1 MLCVAAAAAA
11 LGGAC
16 GRGNR
21 SPAIQRLS
29 IATGGTGGVYYVY
42 GGALA
47 RALSRR
53 LAGVEAT
60 AEVTSASV
68 ENLRF
73 VARRSADLA
82 FTLADTAA
90 DAARG
95 RGRFEAPLPLRALA
109 VLYPNVTHIVAREE
123 AGIAAVAD
131 LRGRR
136 VSLGS
141 PGSGTEVIAERVL
154 RAAGIDPGTDVV
166 RERLGVGESADALRD
181 GRIDAFFWSG
191 GLPTAAVLELAS
203 APRTRIRLL
212 SDAALVDRLVEE
224 HGKLYFTIA
233 VPEGLY
239 PGTAGVRA
247 SAVSNLLVAHEQ
259 MPEELAYG
267 IVKALFEAKADLAA
281 VHPAAREL
289 DAGRAAA
296 GAPLAYHP
304 GAVRYY
310 REVGAWAE
318 R

>member
-1 MLCVAAAAAA
+1 MLCTPLAAAV

-16 GRGNR
+16 GRGTGD
-21 SPAIQRLS
+21 PAIQRLS

-47 RALSRR
+47 QALSRR
-53 LAGVEAT
+53 LPGVEAT

-68 ENLRF
+68 GNLRF
-73 VARRSADLA
+73 VARRSADVA
-82 FTLADTAA
+82 FTLGDVAA
-90 DAARG
+90 DAAHG

-109 VLYPNVTHIVAREE
+109 VLYPNVTHIVAREGE
-123 AGIAAVAD
+123 GLASVAD

-136 VSLGS
+136 VSMGS
-141 PGSGTEVIAERVL
+141 PGSGTEVLAERVL
-154 RAAGIDPGTDVV
+154 RAAGIEPGRDVE

-191 GLPTAAVLELAS
+191 GLPTAAVLELA
-203 APRTRIRLL
+203 ATPRMRIRLL
-212 SDAALVDRLVEE
+212 SDAALVDHLVAE
-224 HGKLYFTIA
+224 HGPLYFTIE

-247 SAVSNLLVAHEQ
+247 SAVNNLLVVHAE
-259 MPEELAYG
+259 MPEDLAYR
-267 IVKALFEAKADLAA
+267 IVKALFEAKAELSA

-289 DAGRAAA
+289 DPKTAAV
-296 GAPLAYHP
+296 GAPLPYHP